1 MAEEIIVDG
10 SRYIKKDNQG
20 SSDDSSLGGGC
31 SSVFYLLVLI
41 GGLFIYGG
49 FDYISRWFD
58 EENEYRIS
66 VKTANFREKPTK
78 NSKVLK
84 KLSKGESIFIIEDT
98 NFINENWAK
107 AISEE
112 DTGWIYKT
120 LISK

>member
-10 SRYIKKDNQG
+10 SRYIKKDDQG
-20 SSDDSSLGGGC
+20 SEDTSLGGGC
-31 SSVFYLLVLI
+31 SSVVYLILVL

-58 EENEYRIS
+58 EENEYRIT
-66 VKTANFREKPTK
+66 VKTANFREEPTK

-84 KLSKGESIFIIEDT
+84 KLSKGESIFIIKDT
-98 NFINENWAK
+98 SFINENWAK